1 MGHFRY
7 KSRIY
12 LSATDPDD
20 SFSHHPPA
28 PQRPHQALK
37 PLTFSSSLSCTY
49 ATMADDL
56 LQMFQSITTSD
67 HDELVDQFAH
77 LLQLDVHTASFFL
90 ESCNWNVETAAN
102 NYLATMEASGTPVLN
117 PMEGMDTAGE
127 DLDMEDEG
135 DAPSRD
141 QQQQHQQPNS
151 ASFQAQFISDLS
163 ASQSTLFAPDTP
175 VQMQWSFVNTGSES
189 WPADTRLLFAQGTS
203 FQGPEQIPVAAPPGQ
218 RIDVHAP
225 LLMPS
230 EPGSYAGSWRLH
242 CSGGFFGDPVWVVV
256 NVGTREAAAAFAMQ
270 QQQAAAA
277 AGAGAGADPTKFQF
291 APGDRPPSTV
301 VEDMDL

>member
-1 MGHFRY
+1 MRSAAASFFRAP
-7 KSRIY
+7 RR
-12 LSATDPDD
+12 P
-20 SFSHHPPA
+20 HHPP
-28 PQRPHQALK
+28 K
-37 PLTFSSSLSCTY
+37 PRVFSSALSCVRSSS
-49 ATMADDL
+49 TMADDL

-77 LLQLDVHTASFFL
+77 LLQLDVHTATFFL

-102 NYLATMEASGTPVLN
+102 NYLATMEASGTPVVN
-117 PMEGMDTAGE
+117 PMEGMDVAGGD

-135 DAPSRD
+135 DAPAR
-141 QQQQHQQPNS
+141 QQHMQPNS
-151 ASFQAQFISDLS
+151 ASFQAQFVSDLS
-163 ASQSTLFAPDTP
+163 ASQSMLFAPDTP
-175 VQMQWSFVNTGSES
+175 VQMQWSFVNTGSEP

-203 FQGPEQIPVAAPPGQ
+203 FQGPEQIAVAAPPGQ

-225 LLMPS
+225 LCMPS

-242 CSGGFFGDPVWVVV
+242 CSAGFFGDPVWVVV
-256 NVGTREAAAAFAMQ
+256 NVGTHEAAAAFALQQQQ

-277 AGAGAGADPTKFQF
+277 AGADPTKFQF
-291 APGDRPPSTV
+291 AQGDRQSSSTV